1 MAITTGGLTQTMA
14 TFYSKVFLEKA
25 RLLIRHDAFAQKR
38 GVPANSGKIVNFT
51 RHSAP
56 AVQTSGLTESV
67 TPTAVDSTA
76 TTIAVTLV
84 EYGAYS
90 QISKFYEKT
99 SIDVGLK
106 EQVEALGINAG
117 ESIDTIIRN
126 VLRDGITSNQNAVYA
141 SNAAIT
147 SSGSVLVSHTF
158 TAPDVRR
165 SVRLL
170 KKKKAIPFQG
180 TQGNPVFGGLI
191 CPEMAYDLLG
201 DATWQATQQY
211 VNPDPMKRGI
221 LGTFF
226 GVEFV
231 ETNNAYVANPSVSG
245 SLVYT
250 TWVFG
255 KEAYGVVSI
264 DSEDVT
270 SPGAANLIIKDSGPN
285 DTGNPLSL
293 WSTVGWYAPFN
304 AAVLNSDWV
313 IHVYAGATA

>member
-14 TFYSKVFLEKA
+14 TYYSKVFLEKA

-38 GVPANSGKIVNFT
+38 GVPANQGKVVNFT
-51 RHSAP
+51 RHVAP
-56 AVQTSGLTESV
+56 AVATTGLTESV
-67 TPTAVDSTA
+67 TPSAVNSTA
-76 TTIAVTLV
+76 ATVAVTLV

-106 EQVEALGINAG
+106 EQVEALGINMG

-126 VLRDGITSNQNAVYA
+126 VLRDGAGLAIYA
-141 SNAAIT
+141 SASAGAT
-147 SSGSVLVSHTF
+147 SSGSVLVAHVL

-165 SVRLL
+165 SVRAL
-170 KKKKAIPFQG
+170 KKTKAIPFQG

-191 CPEMAYDLLG
+191 CPESAYDLLG
-201 DATWQATQQY
+201 DSTWQATQQY

-231 ETNNAYVANPSVSG
+231 ETNNAYVSVPATSG
-245 SLVYT
+245 SVVYT

-270 SPGAANLIIKDSGPN
+270 SPGAASLIIKDSGPN

-304 AAVLNSDWV
+304 AAVLNSDWIV
-313 IHVYAGATA
+313 HIYAGATV